1 MFNLNT
7 QKIKYIITGII
18 IGATLSTS
26 IAFADLSEVKL
37 IINGKQIQSD
47 VAPQMINGR
56 VFVPVRL
63 VSENLGANVKWDNV
77 NNSVIIDSCGIGSS
91 SNMNDNGN
99 INNTQ
104 PQKQNNINDQ
114 SDNIVETTY
123 NGIKAIKINDE
134 TYFCD
139 RDYSEIITWSNPRKG
154 KYSYNDK
161 TKLITINIYNK
172 NIITLPITE
181 TIRYKNNNYIPI
193 KYYIKY

>member
-77 NNSVIIDSCGIGSS
+77 NNSVIIDSCGEQQTTKSIQSQIS
-91 SNMNDNGN
+91 T
-99 INNTQ
+99 NNTQ
-104 PQKQNNINDQ
+104 DEYVEIKNYHDSRGSLGNNPPVKYKGNVYFPLWYIIRISNLHEKYDESTKILSFKDSNIKLDTTNKNDFIIYK
-114 SDNIVETTY
+114 DRTY
-123 NGIKAIKINDE
+123 IKNGILCNISI
-134 TYFCD
+134 
-139 RDYSEIITWSNPRKG
+139 SN
-154 KYSYNDK
+154 
-161 TKLITINIYNK
+161 
-172 NIITLPITE
+172 
-181 TIRYKNNNYIPI
+181 
-193 KYYIKY
+193 